1 MKTTARKWVSE
12 LEWGG
17 HGEGEEPN
25 TQSGLFLKRAAAG
38 GEENSK
44 WHADLVPG
52 PEGLQGVRCWIYT
65 A

>member
-1 MKTTARKWVSE
+1 M
-12 LEWGG
+12 GG
-17 HGEGEEPN
+17 GKGEGEKPN

-52 PEGLQGVRCWIYT
+52 PEGLQGGGVGYIQHDDLW
-65 A
+65 